1 MSSPTLPGTSLTAA
15 ELAALREQLELQR
28 EFRVEQLAQL
38 QAEEAEPGRFAVDQ
52 EILEALLAGARGALH
67 DIDDALRRIADG
79 SYGRCPHCGER
90 HALQQLQLL
99 PQLARCP
106 DCQAQHPG

>member
-1 MSSPTLPGTSLTAA
+1 MSSPTMPGTTLTTA
-15 ELAALREQLELQR
+15 ELAALRDQLELQR
-28 EFRVEQLAQL
+28 EFRVEQLTQL
-38 QAEEAEPGRFAVDQ
+38 QVEEAEPGRFAVDQ

-67 DIDDALRRIADG
+67 DIDDALRRIEDG
-79 SYGRCPHCGER
+79 SYGRCPQCGEP
-90 HALQQLQLL
+90 HALHQLQLL